1 MRADQ
6 ALVERGLVVSRSM
19 AKRLIESG
27 AVQVDG
33 LSLKKPSDR
42 VNEGSEL
49 TVSKSVE
56 TQYVS
61 RSGAKLAGALALL
74 NVHVKERFCLDLGQS
89 TGGFTDCLLQHG
101 AKHVI
106 GIDVGHD
113 QLVAQ
118 LRSNAAVTAIEG
130 CNIRHLD
137 LQTDSITK
145 VFSDQISLIVIDLS
159 FISLE
164 LIFPVINTWFC
175 GSTAPK
181 YSSPIE
187 IISLV
192 KPQFEVGKGNVS
204 RQGIV
209 TQPKLLQSV
218 KSKILQQA
226 SSLGWTV
233 ESYFDSPLLGG
244 DGNREFFLHAFI
256 NPSKQ
261 LI

>member
-33 LSLKKPSDR
+33 QSLKKSSDWI
-42 VNEGSEL
+42 NTNNEL
-49 TVSKSVE
+49 TVSQSVE
-56 TQYVS
+56 TQFAS
-61 RSGAKLAGALALL
+61 RSGAKLAGALSLL
-74 NVHVKERFCLDLGQS
+74 KVSVKDRTCLDLGQS

-101 AKHVI
+101 AKHVV

-118 LRSNAAVTAIEG
+118 LRNNASVTAIEG

-145 VFSDQISLIVIDLS
+145 VFIDQISLIVVDLS

-164 LIFPVINTWFC
+164 LIFPVINQWFC
-175 GSTAPK
+175 GPTAPK
-181 YSSPIE
+181 SSTPIE

-218 KSKILQQA
+218 ENKILQQA

-244 DGNREFFLHAFI
+244 DGNREFFLHALI
-256 NPSKQ
+256 NPSN
-261 LI
+261 

>member
-33 LSLKKPSDR
+33 QSLKKSSDWI
-42 VNEGSEL
+42 NAASEL
-49 TVSKSVE
+49 TISQSVE

-61 RSGAKLAGALALL
+61 RSGAKLAGALAQR
-74 NVHVKERFCLDLGQS
+74 NVNVQHRVCLDLGQS

-101 AKHVI
+101 AKHVV

-113 QLVAQ
+113 QIAAK
-118 LRSNAAVTAIEG
+118 LRNNAVVTVIEG

-137 LQTDSITK
+137 LQTDSITR
-145 VFSDQISLIVIDLS
+145 VFTDQISLVVVDLS

-164 LIFPVINTWFC
+164 LILPVINKWFC
-175 GSTAPK
+175 GSVAPK
-181 YSSPIE
+181 SSRPIE

-209 TQPKLLQSV
+209 TQPKLLQVV
-218 KSKILQQA
+218 KNKILEQA

-256 NPSKQ
+256 NPST
-261 LI
+261 